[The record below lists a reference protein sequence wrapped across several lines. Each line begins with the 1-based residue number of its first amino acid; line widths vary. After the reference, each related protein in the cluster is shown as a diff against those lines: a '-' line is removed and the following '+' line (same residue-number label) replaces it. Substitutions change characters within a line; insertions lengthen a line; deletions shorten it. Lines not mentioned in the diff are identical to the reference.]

1 VSLKHVINLIMWI
14 RDTGCHT
21 CGRKR
26 VANVIGKTEDKNVM
40 EKKKEIV
47 RRRRVGNEIGK
58 GEKDRKGREK
68 KKETT

>member
-1 VSLKHVINLIMWI
+1 
-14 RDTGCHT
+14 
-21 CGRKR
+21 